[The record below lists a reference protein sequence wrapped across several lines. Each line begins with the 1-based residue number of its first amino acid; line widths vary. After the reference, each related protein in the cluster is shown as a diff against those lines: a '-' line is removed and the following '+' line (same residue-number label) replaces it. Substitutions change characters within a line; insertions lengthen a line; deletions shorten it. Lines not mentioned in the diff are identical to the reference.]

1 MELNLV
7 IQIWLASLFTI
18 WIYSIAFRDNDFFK
32 FAEYTFVGA
41 AAGHSLVYG
50 VDNLRKVGWN
60 NIVGGAPLY
69 IIAILLGLILYSRYH
84 PQYFWL
90 SRYPLAIMVGL
101 GIGLSMRA
109 VVTAEFIAQ
118 IKATAGIQVLG
129 VTDPIKLVSNIIF
142 IVLVL
147 TTVYFFLFTFPKAH
161 EGGLGIIPQIAR
173 YGMMAAFSYSFANTV
188 LSRYNMIFG
197 RLDYI
202 YNSWLPL
209 QGAIIAL
216 PIVLILLI
224 YAMLPPEKRPWPK
237 KE

>member
-7 IQIWLASLFTI
+7 IQIWLASLFTV

-50 VDNLRKVGWN
+50 VDNLRRYGWDN
-60 NIVGGAPLY
+60 LMGGAYLY
-69 IIAILLGLILYSRYH
+69 IVVFLLGILLYSRYH
-84 PQYFWL
+84 PQYFWV
-90 SRYPLAIMVGL
+90 SRYPLSIMVGI

-118 IKATAGIQVLG
+118 IKSTAGIKLIG
-129 VTDPIKLVSNIIF
+129 VSDPIALISNLIF
-142 IVLVL
+142 IILVV

-161 EGGLGIIPQIAR
+161 EGGLSIIPRIAR

-202 YNSWLPL
+202 YNQWLPL
-209 QGAIIAL
+209 PGAIIAL
-216 PIVLILLI
+216 PVALILLI

-237 KE
+237 KQ